1 MNCTHKTKVAYELTE
16 VDKADFGQRL
26 EDFLGSDN
34 YEKLA
39 MNFLTP
45 TNSLRGHRARSML
58 TTTVTTVGREGTS
71 VSKLLDTE
79 NEEFNSGEKRRS
91 SVRRPRRNFLAP
103 SKFFNCAECGAIYFH
118 VSFMILISYKIY

>member
-45 TNSLRGHRARSML
+45 TNSLRGHRAKSML
-58 TTTVTTVGREGTS
+58 QTTMASAQLEESTINN
-71 VSKLLDTE
+71 LLETE
-79 NEEFNSGEKRRS
+79 TDEFPSGKNRRS
-91 SVRRPRRNFLAP
+91 SGRRHRRSLLAP
-103 SKFFNCAECGAIYFH
+103 SKFFNCIECGAI
-118 VSFMILISYKIY
+118 

>member
-1 MNCTHKTKVAYELTE
+1 MNIMLKVELLLKHKNKLKYMNCTHKTKVAYELTE

-45 TNSLRGHRARSML
+45 TNSLRGHRAKSML
-58 TTTVTTVGREGTS
+58 
-71 VSKLLDTE
+71 
-79 NEEFNSGEKRRS
+79 
-91 SVRRPRRNFLAP
+91 
-103 SKFFNCAECGAIYFH
+103 
-118 VSFMILISYKIY
+118 